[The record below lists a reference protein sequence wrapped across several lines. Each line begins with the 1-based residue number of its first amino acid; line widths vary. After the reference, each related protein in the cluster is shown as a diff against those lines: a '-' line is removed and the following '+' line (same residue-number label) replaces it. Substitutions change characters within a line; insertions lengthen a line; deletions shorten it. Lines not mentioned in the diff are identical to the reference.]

1 MTACAGGDRDD
12 AIDAHFSA
20 FARVPIASDIVEDEP
35 AISMNGLDDFR
46 ICREGEN
53 HDWNPMG
60 EDHLEVGA
68 ETGVGPVSDKVD
80 GVGNFAVL
88 QRPLD
93 SSDIGVQ
100 GFGRASIERRHRAYD
115 STPALRDHQS

>member
-1 MTACAGGDRDD
+1 MDGRSWVIPLKMPDSQPNGNRPNAVLR
-12 AIDAHFSA
+12 
-20 FARVPIASDIVEDEP
+20 
-35 AISMNGLDDFR
+35 MNGLDDFR

-60 EDHLEVGA
+60 EDHLEVGV
-68 ETGVGPVSDKVD
+68 ETGVGSVSDKVD
-80 GVGNFAVL
+80 GVGNFAAL
-88 QRPLD
+88 QRALY